1 MELRANA
8 VHQEGMRFLVTAGAH
23 SLTTD
28 YPLNADETGIGPR
41 PLELLLGSLA
51 SCAGG
56 AMIALL
62 RRAGQTVAG
71 LTVTA
76 SGDRRA
82 EHPTVFTAIALEY
95 VVHGP
100 VDPAIVAS
108 ALAQSEERICP
119 VWAMLRPGTALTSS
133 FRVEP

>member
-8 VHQEGMRFLVTAGAH
+8 VHQEGMRFLVTAGSH

-28 YPLNADETGIGPR
+28 YPLNADETAIGPR

-56 AMIALL
+56 AMVALL

-71 LTVTA
+71 LR
-76 SGDRRA
+76 SIPRNDRRFA
-82 EHPTVFTAIALEY
+82 RQ
-95 VVHGP
+95 VVSHRHDLVPHLLGG
-100 VDPAIVAS
+100 AS
-108 ALAQSEERICP
+108 PS
-119 VWAMLRPGTALTSS
+119 MRPGVRPAHRPRSPGPQYPIASL
-133 FRVEP
+133 VPQG